1 MNHFQEVIPY
11 YPKYFPN
18 PSYPRR
24 YYYPLDYRSS
34 QPVPQ
39 NPSTQILPSTPTP
52 QHMEHYPSP
61 PFYSPYGPP
70 NAGGQCFSQTPPRS
84 LQPQFLGERM
94 YDDNDKW
101 KKSIDFTIYSYDD
114 N

>member
-1 MNHFQEVIPY
+1 MNHFQEVSPY
-11 YPKYFPN
+11 YPKYYSN

-39 NPSTQILPSTPTP
+39 NPQSQILPSTPTP
-52 QHMEHYPSP
+52 QHPMEHYPSP
-61 PFYSPYGPP
+61 PFYSAYGPPP
-70 NAGGQCFSQTPPRS
+70 NAGGQCFSQTQPRS

-94 YDDNDKW
+94 YDMMESGKNDF
-101 KKSIDFTIYSYDD
+101 IIIQ
-114 N
+114 